1 MMYQGEILNKIYK
14 AQVITKNIEESL
26 NMTIKTGMSDR
37 VTYVNMH
44 LNNKKVAKFFNQTMQ
59 SIKRD
64 YKNSYIKTKMFKCQ

>member
-1 MMYQGEILNKIYK
+1 
-14 AQVITKNIEESL
+14 
-26 NMTIKTGMSDR
+26 MTIKTGMSDR